1 MDIKGKGGINL
12 HVIGTKENPH
22 GWGQFRFKNAAVS
35 FLDIHNMLLTNG
47 SGTLDFDNQNTF
59 FQTKSAALNG
69 KPVSVKGT
77 CSLIGELN
85 FDVSAHGQDLGKLLK
100 TVKTSPMLADIQK
113 LIEPVEYASGPANL
127 TINLTGKVKNP
138 KDIVFNKN
146 LFAKGKIELHSDRIK
161 IKDIPAVI
169 SKTSGVVNYN
179 NTDADLLQTLINHKL
194 TLKERLKIITSMSN
208 LLLIN
213 LISATA

>member
-77 CSLIGELN
+77 CSGN
-85 FDVSAHGQDLGKLLK
+85 
-100 TVKTSPMLADIQK
+100 
-113 LIEPVEYASGPANL
+113 
-127 TINLTGKVKNP
+127 
-138 KDIVFNKN
+138 
-146 LFAKGKIELHSDRIK
+146 
-161 IKDIPAVI
+161 
-169 SKTSGVVNYN
+169 
-179 NTDADLLQTLINHKL
+179 
-194 TLKERLKIITSMSN
+194 
-208 LLLIN
+208 
-213 LISATA
+213 

>member
-113 LIEPVEYASGPANL
+113 LIEPIEYASGPANL

-179 NTDADLLQTLINHKL
+179 NTDADFKL
-194 TLKERLKIITSMSN
+194 ASN
-208 LLLIN
+208 LDKSQINIEGKIKDLSLIH
-213 LISATA
+213 I